1 MKLKLKP
8 QLVLKKQL
16 KMHAVFYGQRKI
28 PLGPPDLE
36 LPATLSA
43 SAGHI
48 IWHRFSKIFS
58 VLPQTVLLSR
68 FSRVRLCATHRRQPT
83 RLPRPW
89 DSPGKNTGVGCHFK
103 L

>member
-58 VLPQTVLLSR
+58 VLPQTVLLSL
-68 FSRVRLCATHRRQPT
+68 FSRVRLCATP
-83 RLPRPW
+83 
-89 DSPGKNTGVGCHFK
+89 
-103 L
+103 

>member
-28 PLGPPDLE
+28 PLGPPGLE

-48 IWHRFSKIFS
+48 IW
-58 VLPQTVLLSR
+58 
-68 FSRVRLCATHRRQPT
+68 
-83 RLPRPW
+83 
-89 DSPGKNTGVGCHFK
+89 
-103 L
+103 